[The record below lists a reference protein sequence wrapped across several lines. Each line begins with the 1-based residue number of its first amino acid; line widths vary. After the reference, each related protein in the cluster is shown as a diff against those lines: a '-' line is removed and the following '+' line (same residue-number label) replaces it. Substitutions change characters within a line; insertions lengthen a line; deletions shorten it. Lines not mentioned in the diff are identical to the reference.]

1 MKTPK
6 LFAIVAA
13 AAATLSLCGT
23 ASAQPQ
29 GGGGFPNID
38 PQQIQGLIQQFQS
51 ITPQQLQSMGQQF
64 QNMDPQQRQN
74 MMQQFQND
82 PSQIIT
88 TIQQTVNQSF
98 REQMG
103 VTNDDEWAVIQERIA
118 AVNKAKTAVSSDG
131 GGLIGML
138 GGFGGGGGGR
148 GGRLANALSPEAQA
162 LQQALDSDAPV
173 TEIKP
178 LFAKLQ
184 ASHKDK
190 LAKLAQA
197 QADLRVLLTVRQEAI
212 VILAGMM
219 D

>member
-1 MKTPK
+1 MKKMK
-6 LFAIVAA
+6 LFAVIATAV
-13 AAATLSLCGT
+13 ATLALGGT

-29 GGGGFPNID
+29 GGGGFQNID
-38 PQQIQGLIQQFQS
+38 PQQIQGLIQQLQT
-51 ITPQQLQSMGQQF
+51 ITPQQVQSMAQQF
-64 QNMDPQQRQN
+64 QGMDPQQRQN
-74 MMQQFQND
+74 MMQQFQAD

-131 GGLIGML
+131 GGLMGMF
-138 GGFGGGGGGR
+138 GGFGGGGGR

-162 LQQALDSDAPV
+162 LQQAIDAEAPV
-173 TEIKP
+173 SEIKT
-178 LFAKLQ
+178 LFARLQ
-184 ASHKDK
+184 AVHKDK

>member
-1 MKTPK
+1 MKKMK
-6 LFAIVAA
+6 LFAVT
-13 AAATLSLCGT
+13 ATAIAMLSLGGT
-23 ASAQPQ
+23 ALAQPQ
-29 GGGGFPNID
+29 GGGGLQNID
-38 PQQIQGLIQQFQS
+38 PQQIQGLIQQLQT
-51 ITPQQLQSMGQQF
+51 ITPQQMQSMAQQF
-64 QNMDPQQRQN
+64 QGMDPQQRQN
-74 MMQQFQND
+74 MMQQFQTD

-98 REQMG
+98 RDQMG

-131 GGLIGML
+131 GGLMGML
-138 GGFGGGGGGR
+138 GGFGGGR

-162 LQQALDSDAPV
+162 LQQAIEADAPV
-173 TEIKP
+173 SEIKT
-178 LFAKLQ
+178 LFARLQ
-184 ASHKDK
+184 AVHKDK

-197 QADLRVLLTVRQEAI
+197 QADLRVLLSVRQEAI

>member
-1 MKTPK
+1 MKK
-6 LFAIVAA
+6 LKIFAVITTAV
-13 AAATLSLCGT
+13 ATLSLGGT

-29 GGGGFPNID
+29 GAGGFQNID
-38 PQQIQGLIQQFQS
+38 PQQIQGLIQQLQT
-51 ITPQQLQSMGQQF
+51 ITPQQMQSMAQQF
-64 QNMDPQQRQN
+64 QGMDPQQRQG
-74 MMQQFQND
+74 MIQQFQAD

-131 GGLIGML
+131 GGLMGML
-138 GGFGGGGGGR
+138 GGFGGGR

-162 LQQALDSDAPV
+162 LQQALDADAPV
-173 TEIKP
+173 GEVKP
-178 LFAKLQ
+178 LFARLQ
-184 ASHKDK
+184 AVHKEK

-197 QADLRVLLTVRQEAI
+197 QADLRILLTVRQEAI